1 MTDLTGRT
9 LHRLNLQ
16 MPGRV
21 SVPGND
27 RYARATAIWAKS
39 DHTPRAI
46 AHCQTAADVQAAI
59 RAARNC
65 DFPLSVRA
73 GGHDWAGRALSAA
86 LVTDLIATNLW
97 QL

>member
-1 MTDLTGRT
+1 MTDLIGRT

-65 DFPLSVRA
+65 DLPLSVR
-73 GGHDWAGRALSAA
+73 GGGLMI
-86 LVTDLIATNLW
+86 VIPPI
-97 QL
+97 